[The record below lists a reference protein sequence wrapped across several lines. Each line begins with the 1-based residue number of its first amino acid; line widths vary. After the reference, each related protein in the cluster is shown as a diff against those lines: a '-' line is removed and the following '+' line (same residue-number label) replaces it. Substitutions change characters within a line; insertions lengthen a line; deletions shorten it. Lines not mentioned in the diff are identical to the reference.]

1 MAKLTIVKTIIKVLN
16 ADHLD
21 KRGTE
26 MMYKISFLPSNIVE
40 VGIDL
45 DNGKPSFGK
54 YRVLLVNPLLTSS
67 WFIGFGIYCKTTLK
81 PFGKIAT
88 VM

>member
-1 MAKLTIVKTIIKVLN
+1 MLN

-45 DNGKPSFGK
+45 DNGKPGFGK
-54 YRVLLVNPLLTSS
+54 YRVLLANPLIPSS
-67 WFIGFGIYCKTTLK
+67 WFIGYLEYTAKQF
-81 PFGKIAT
+81 
-88 VM
+88 

>member
-1 MAKLTIVKTIIKVLN
+1 MCGILKTIIKVLN

-40 VGIDL
+40 VVGIDL
-45 DNGKPSFGK
+45 DNGKPGFGK
-54 YRVLLVNPLLTSS
+54 YRVLLVNPLIPSS

>member
-1 MAKLTIVKTIIKVLN
+1 MCGILKTIIKVLN

-45 DNGKPSFGK
+45 DNGKPGFGK
-54 YRVLLVNPLLTSS
+54 YRVLLVNPLIPSS
-67 WFIGFGIYCKTTLK
+67 WFIGFSIYCKTTLK

>member
-1 MAKLTIVKTIIKVLN
+1 MKTIIKVLN

-40 VGIDL
+40 VVGIDL
-45 DNGKPSFGK
+45 DNGKPGFGK

-67 WFIGFGIYCKTTLK
+67 WFIRFGIYCKTTLK

>member
-1 MAKLTIVKTIIKVLN
+1 MLN

-45 DNGKPSFGK
+45 DNGKPGFGK
-54 YRVLLVNPLLTSS
+54 YRVLLANPLIPSS